1 MKKLVFLLKQSVSA
15 MFVVAATSAMQ
26 AQQLTPQQTNQLTG
40 KQLYKQ
46 AKKYDNRGNPEK
58 SKGSRILEDI
68 QARNDFEFQRLKSPR
83 TNTIPSGIRQ
93 AELEFCSKIAVGD
106 DSKQSMATAQ
116 KSSKATSYS
125 YWENRGPYN
134 VGGRTRA
141 LAIDYTNENVI
152 LAGGVSGGLW
162 RSSDSG
168 TTWTKVTR
176 PFQDP
181 SITAI
186 VQDPRPNHSFT
197 WYYASGERLG
207 NSASAGGAFYGG
219 SGVYKS
225 QDGGRTW
232 ELLNASSDNS
242 ILGEGPLDV
251 VNSLAIDP
259 TNGDLYVGSSYG
271 ILRSQNG
278 GNSFEELLPGGLDA
292 RAEVAVTSTGQIYA
306 TISSQGDPN
315 SGFYT
320 SSDGD
325 TWTEITPDTISGTF
339 TRAIMDIDPS
349 NEDVVYFFTNSLEL
363 FKYNAAA
370 TEEDPIWTDL
380 SENLPTS
387 SIGGFVGNLNVQG
400 GYNMVIEVS
409 PADSNLVFVG
419 GTNLY
424 RSTTGFTTPAGQES
438 WVAGYSPLNNVSLYP
453 DQHPDQHALVFYPS
467 NPNKVLSG
475 SDGGVAV
482 TEDITASLSPF
493 EPVDWTSLNNGYITT
508 QPYHVSFDPEG
519 NSDDL
524 VAGFQDNSTWYVD
537 STDPTAP
544 WVDIFGGDGAYSA
557 IADGGKTRYV
567 SSQVGR
573 VHRLNYDESG
583 ELVSFTRVQPADA
596 LLFLFIAPFILD
608 HNNDNIMYMPSGNRM
623 WRNNNLDEIP
633 VFDSDDFDGNV
644 FVGGTTSVN
653 WVDLPD
659 SDTPAGTIISSLDVS
674 TYPVANVLYYGSSGG
689 HIYRMNNANLDN
701 QEVVD
706 ISTGK
711 GLPAGYV
718 NDINVDPSNSDRVI
732 VTFSNYEVISLF
744 LTEDGGDT
752 WTNISG
758 NLEENADGS
767 GNGPSVRST
776 AFFGGSQGVLGRSQ
790 KVYAATSTGLYYT
803 TRLNGT
809 NTVWRRED
817 IVIGN
822 AVTDEVVTR
831 KDGFIALAAHGNGL
845 YSAKFPIINEVPEPK
860 LSVSYLLP
868 DRPLDLNLIEED
880 LVVDVTDLF
889 AHSDG
894 EPIDIEVTNSNPD
907 VAEVA
912 LEGDTVLVTFKDAR
926 LGQEVSIGLVATS
939 GGETVAE
946 GFTITFFESSIF
958 DQFEGFSRGVIPSI
972 LLEDREALIL
982 TADDFTVPEGES
994 WTIAR
999 IFAYGLAVRLPD
1011 VYNATA
1017 VIYADDN
1024 GAPGKEVFST
1034 GELLPEPE
1042 PLGYNINLLL
1052 EESVTLESG
1061 TYWLTVYPTANYE
1074 PNFSLWYWLS
1084 QEYLNGE
1091 EAHYKDEAN
1100 FFGTTLIDWSPAS
1113 ESWAGLQRDQ
1123 RFQLFGRTRSSVDSK
1138 NSELLSENPL
1148 IDWNTPK
1155 KVVVEPNPSAD
1166 RFLITVNN
1174 PEVTKNVSL
1183 HVFDLLGNP
1192 VYTNLNV
1199 DTNATLEFDAS
1210 NLNSGVYIMKFSGG
1224 MEMTTKLIKE

>member
-1 MKKLVFLLKQSVSA
+1 MKKLVFLLKKSVSA
-15 MFVVAATSAMQ
+15 IFVIATTSAIQ
-26 AQQLTPQQTNQLTG
+26 AQQVTPQQPNQLTG

-46 AKKYDNRGNPEK
+46 AKKYDNRGKPKK
-58 SKGSRILEDI
+58 SKESRILEDV
-68 QARNDFEFQRLKSPR
+68 QARNDFEFQRLKSPK
-83 TNTIPSGIRQ
+83 TNNIPSGIRE
-93 AELEFCSKIAVGD
+93 AELEFSSKIVVGD

-125 YWENRGPYN
+125 YWKNRGPYN

-141 LAIDYTNENVI
+141 LAIDYTNENII

-168 TTWTKVTR
+168 ATWTKVTR

-232 ELLNASSDNS
+232 ELLNASIDNT
-242 ILGEGPLDV
+242 ILSLGPLDV

-292 RAEVAVTSTGQIYA
+292 KAEVAVTNTGQIYA

-325 TWTEITPDTISGTF
+325 TWTEITPDGISDTF
-339 TRAIMDIDPS
+339 TRTVMDIDPS

-380 SENLPTS
+380 SENLPTN
-387 SIGGFVGNLNVQG
+387 IGGFVGDLSVQG
-400 GYNMVIEVS
+400 GYNMVIKVS
-409 PADSNLVFVG
+409 PADPNLMFVG

-424 RSTTGFTTPAGQES
+424 RSTTGFTTPTGYES
-438 WVAGYSPLNNVSLYP
+438 WIGGYSPLNNVSIYP

-482 TEDITASLSPF
+482 TEDITSSLSPF

-508 QPYHVSFDPEG
+508 QPYHVSFDPEA

-544 WVDIFGGDGAYSA
+544 WANLFGGDGSYSA

-567 SSQVGR
+567 SSQIGNLY
-573 VHRLNYDESG
+573 RLNYDESG
-583 ELVSFTRVQPADA
+583 ELVSFTRVTPAGA
-596 LLFLFIAPFILD
+596 TSFLFIAPFILD
-608 HNNDNIMYMPSGNRM
+608 HNIDNIMYMPSSNRI

-633 VFDSDDFDGNV
+633 VFDNNGSV
-644 FVGGTTSVN
+644 FPLAPTSIN
-653 WVDLPD
+653 WVDLPN
-659 SDTPAGTIISSLDVS
+659 SDTPEGTLISALDVS
-674 TYPVANVLYYGSSGG
+674 TYPVANVLYYGSTAG

-701 QEVVD
+701 QEAVD

-776 AFFGGSQGVLGRSQ
+776 AFFGGSQGVLGGSQ

-868 DRPLDLNLIEED
+868 DVAYNIYNAPPDLE
-880 LVVDVTDLF
+880 VDVTDLF
-889 AHSDG
+889 VHSDG
-894 EPIDIEVTNSNPD
+894 GPIEIELTNSHPD
-907 VAEVA
+907 IIDVV
-912 LEGDTVLVTFKDAR
+912 LEENTLQFTFKELNRAEKVIIS
-926 LGQEVSIGLVATS
+926 LIATS
-939 GGETVAE
+939 GEETVAE
-946 GFTITFFESSIF
+946 GFTIDLFELSLF
-958 DQFEGFSRGVIPSI
+958 DQSQSFFTGVTPCVHYLSNDAYV
-972 LLEDREALIL
+972 LS
-982 TADDFTVPEGES
+982 ADDFTIPEGDS
-994 WTIAR
+994 WTIHR
-999 IFAYGLAVRLPD
+999 ILTVGFSVNLPTEYD
-1011 VYNATA
+1011 VNA

-1024 GAPGKEVFST
+1024 GVPGKEIFNT
-1034 GELLPEPE
+1034 GPIAPVELSS
-1042 PLGYNINLLL
+1042 NTINVRL
-1052 EESVTLESG
+1052 EEGLTLDSG
-1061 TYWLTVYPTANYE
+1061 TYWLSVYPNLDGIPTA
-1074 PNFSLWYWLS
+1074 SVWYWMS
-1084 QEYLNGE
+1084 ETFVNGE
-1091 EAHYKDEAN
+1091 QSYYRDDSNLYGYGFEGWTPGSDSWGFREKQLQFQMLGAMG
-1100 FFGTTLIDWSPAS
+1100 GTA
-1113 ESWAGLQRDQ
+1113 
-1123 RFQLFGRTRSSVDSK
+1123 DSK
-1138 NSELLSENPL
+1138 NLAEEQLLITSNPT
-1148 IDWNTPK
+1148 NT
-1155 KVVVEPNPSAD
+1155 VTVQPNPSSD
-1166 RFLITVNN
+1166 RFLININ
-1174 PEVTKNVSL
+1174 KSDSDKEVL
-1183 HVFDLLGNP
+1183 MQVFDVLGNP
-1192 VYTNLNV
+1192 VYTKQHIK
-1199 DTNATLEFDAS
+1199 TNAAIEFDAS
-1210 NLNSGVYIMKFSGG
+1210 GLKSGVYIVKFSGG
-1224 MEMTTKLIKE
+1224 MEMTTKLIKK